1 MKKTITT
8 ICIFALLF
16 GLVAI
21 TPALAAD
28 KKLTA
33 QISSVVENV
42 TRNGAPYIRAI
53 MLEKNEIDGISYDAG
68 TPLMFFREQ
77 YEAAKT
83 LKAGDTITVIAR
95 SRVYQD
101 RPSWTVLKVVE
112 IAAKQ

>member
-16 GLVAI
+16 GFVAI

-33 QISSVVENV
+33 EISSVVENV
-42 TRNGAPYIRAI
+42 TRNGNPYIRAI
-53 MLEKNEIDGISYDAG
+53 MLEKNTIDGISYEAG
-68 TPLMFFREQ
+68 TPLMFFREN
-77 YEAAKT
+77 YDAAKD
-83 LKAGDTITVIAR
+83 LKAGDTVTVIAR
-95 SRVYQD
+95 HRVYQD

-112 IAAKQ
+112 INPTQ